1 MSTAEGSGSND
12 TRTRG
17 AGEFRSDSSN
27 QRQVWCGRQ
36 MVPVAWQAGQCE
48 RRRDDKSNGLR
59 LLNDANSLQTLTG
72 SRAALRPCALSL
84 RTDLPQR
91 RRHPR
96 HRATC
101 YQNTHSLTHAACVL
115 PRPTTRDAA
124 SQNMF
129 LFINKTTITT
139 QISQQYVAC
148 IEACT
153 DIRSPAPPVLESILT
168 VSDTFRWLVRTL
180 KPD

>member
-1 MSTAEGSGSND
+1 MTRARAVLASSG
-12 TRTRG
+12 RTRAING
-17 AGEFRSDSSN
+17 RSGVVDRWCRLHGRLDS
-27 QRQVWCGRQ
+27 
-36 MVPVAWQAGQCE
+36 A
-48 RRRDDKSNGLR
+48 RDDAMTS
-59 LLNDANSLQTLTG
+59 
-72 SRAALRPCALSL
+72 
-84 RTDLPQR
+84 RTDFDYSTTQTHC
-91 RRHPR
+91 RHSPAHAPLSVHAPSHCAPTYRSAAATRITGPR
-96 HRATC
+96 AS
-101 YQNTHSLTHAACVL
+101 QNTHSLTHAACVL